1 MRFPFKFIAAL
12 ITLQIGKVILPDP
25 YQREVEYF
33 VNQKLPNQVLDP
45 NTLAQL
51 ARRGEIKL
59 DDFTR
64 EAAKSGIAP
73 AKALQL
79 FELTRNL
86 IGIGDLSELR
96 LRGEITDKEFISK
109 ARVIGFE
116 ANDAENTFRLLQKRL
131 PEDAVIRGM
140 WRDIKFGTGIEAYK
154 KDLRDQ
160 GWSNERI
167 EVLEKTSRFYPSV
180 GDFITFMVRDTFT
193 EEIVK
198 KYQYDEMYPEAID
211 GFVEKAGVDPEW
223 MKHFW
228 RAHWVLPSPSMVY
241 EMLHRGV
248 ITMVEMK
255 DLLKIADYAPYW
267 IDKMIQISYNPFTRV
282 DVRRMNKIGVLNREE
297 VKTAYMDLGFDDD
310 KAEKMTVFTE
320 IYNADP
326 EDSEKTEEDKR
337 KDELRGLT
345 RTAIIKQYQKELL
358 PEEEAKSYLLD
369 IGMAEE
375 VAQAY
380 LDLATYSEEEERVDD
395 YLRVFKKMYLNDV
408 ISFNDLSD
416 ALDKLNLPATY
427 KDHIVDLWDLEKI
440 GKASIPSK
448 TELGNFLKKG
458 IITQETYIANMS
470 SLGYNEIF
478 INWYLKA
485 LGAEVEV

>member
-45 NTLAQL
+45 STLAQL
-51 ARRGEIKL
+51 TRRGEIKL

-73 AKALQL
+73 DKALQL

-116 ANDAENTFRLLQKRL
+116 ANDAENTFKLIQKRL
-131 PEDAVIRGM
+131 PEDTVIRGM
-140 WRDIKFGTGIEAYK
+140 WRDIKFGKGIESYK

-180 GDFITFMVRDTFT
+180 GDFISFMVRDTFA
-193 EEIVK
+193 EEVVK
-198 KYQYDEMYPEAID
+198 KYGYDEMYPEAID
-211 GFVEKAGVDPEW
+211 GFVKKAGVDPEW
-223 MKHFW
+223 MKHYW
-228 RAHWVLPSPSMVY
+228 RAHWVLPSPRDVY

-297 VKTAYMDLGFDDD
+297 VKTAYMDLGFNED

-358 PEEEAKSYLLD
+358 PEAEAKSYLLD

-380 LDLATYSEEEERVDD
+380 LDLATYSEEEGRIDD

-416 ALDKLNLPATY
+416 SLDKLNLPATY
-427 KDHIVDLWDLEKI
+427 KDHLTDLWDLEKI

-458 IITQETYIANMS
+458 IISQETYIANMS
-470 SLGYNEIF
+470 SLGYNEKF
-478 INWYLKA
+478 IKWYLQY
-485 LGAEVEV
+485 LGAEVEI

>member
-45 NTLAQL
+45 NILAQL

-59 DDFTR
+59 DDFTK
-64 EAAKSGIAP
+64 EVAKSGIAP
-73 AKALQL
+73 DKALQL
-79 FELTRNL
+79 YQLTENL
-86 IGIGDLSELR
+86 IQIGDLTGLR
-96 LRGEITDKEFISK
+96 LRGEIGKEDYLSRAAKIGIIPESAEKIFSLTERRLDPIVLVQALWRKLGIGKDEK
-109 ARVIGFE
+109 AVKQE
-116 ANDAENTFRLLQKRL
+116 L
-131 PEDAVIRGM
+131 V
-140 WRDIKFGTGIEAYK
+140 
-154 KDLRDQ
+154 DQ
-160 GWSNERI
+160 GWSEKRI
-167 EVLEKTSRFYPSV
+167 NTILETAKFYPSAQDLILWQAREV
-180 GDFITFMVRDTFT
+180 YETDAIEKYGLKDELDRLEKEPFYKAGIDDAQIANYWMAHWQHPEWQTVRQMLFRTDLT
-193 EEIVK
+193 EEDVW
-198 KYQYDEMYPEAID
+198 EW
-211 GFVEKAGVDPEW
+211 FRLVEIP
-223 MKHFW
+223 
-228 RAHWVLPSPSMVY
+228 
-241 EMLHRGV
+241 
-248 ITMVEMK
+248 
-255 DLLKIADYAPYW
+255 PYW
-267 IDKMIQISYNPFTRV
+267 RDKLIEIMYQPFTRV

-297 VKTAYMDLGFDDD
+297 TKRAYLDLGFNED

-369 IGMAEE
+369 IGMNEE

-380 LDLATYSEEEERVDD
+380 LDLAAYGEEEDRVDD
-395 YLRVFKKMYLNDV
+395 YLRVFKRMYLNDV
-408 ISFNDLSD
+408 ISFNNLSD
-416 ALDKLNLPATY
+416 ELDKLNLPATY

-470 SLGYNEIF
+470 SLGYNERF
-478 INWYLKA
+478 INWYLQY
-485 LGAEVEV
+485 LGAEVEI